1 MDSKVGC
8 QVNMSSEPIAL
19 RFIPR
24 VPKERKQM
32 ILISVILV
40 LLAIII
46 IGAILIGVYM
56 TQQHTEKIIK
66 ITSSRGDGDV
76 VEQTMMVNNQESVA
90 AFHIQSNTTSATVVY
105 DYKHGLIGFRI
116 QDRKQC
122 SVVAMDSVD
131 VPSLSEITQGIEHFD
146 EHDSGDDHVSYSFKQ
161 GKLADR
167 TTLGTTMNILCS
179 DVPVYWAENNH
190 KAQRSS
196 LLCGGLLILK
206 LCLTLLL

>member
-1 MDSKVGC
+1 MDSKVDC

-24 VPKERKQM
+24 VPKDRKQM

-66 ITSSRGDGDV
+66 ITSSRGDGEV
-76 VEQTMMVNNQESVA
+76 VEQTVMVNNQESVA

-105 DYKHGLIGFRI
+105 DYKHEL
-116 QDRKQC
+116 Q
-122 SVVAMDSVD
+122 
-131 VPSLSEITQGIEHFD
+131 ITAPAPG
-146 EHDSGDDHVSYSFKQ
+146 
-161 GKLADR
+161 DR
-167 TTLGTTMNILCS
+167 TQS
-179 DVPVYWAENNH
+179 HPVDNAVADDPQTH
-190 KAQRSS
+190 RPDS
-196 LLCGGLLILK
+196 
-206 LCLTLLL
+206 